1 MLRKL
6 LAVERV
12 QTLPPIALLAL
23 LTLSTLVTAADIKQF
38 TEKHLYN
45 EYGTIL
51 PHRIEKLLRG
61 SIASAAAR
69 ELAEGELK
77 NASVAVQSRRR
88 RQQSDRRQI

>member
-6 LAVERV
+6 PAVERV
-12 QTLPPIALLAL
+12 QTPLPTALLVAL

-45 EYGTIL
+45 EHGTIL
-51 PHRIEKLLRG
+51 PHRVEKLSRG

-69 ELAEGELK
+69 ELAEDELK
-77 NASVAVQSRRR
+77 KASVA
-88 RQQSDRRQI
+88 I